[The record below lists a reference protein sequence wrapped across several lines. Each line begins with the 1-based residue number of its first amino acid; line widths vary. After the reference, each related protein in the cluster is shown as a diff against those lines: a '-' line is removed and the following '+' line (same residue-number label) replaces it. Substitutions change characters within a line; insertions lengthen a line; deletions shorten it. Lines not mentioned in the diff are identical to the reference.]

1 MFPLVDGGSTLGVS
15 AVKINR
21 SHIYLQC
28 DPHSRIRPGLS
39 CSLWLHCNVIESP
52 TFFAVWGPWRECL
65 FFFLP
70 RIVSDK
76 SNNIWLLA
84 LQPLSLALSL
94 THAGANTTVCLAGCG
109 VYRVMIKGLGEWHP
123 QALKPSDWKWLWKH
137 AHLSTCVQIL
147 VYMLHVCKHGHSHSY
162 QSTDCNPYRGFS
174 VASQISWQP
183 HGAPAVKRAVI
194 DNSLISSKQEG
205 EKKKIVVI

>member
-15 AVKINR
+15 AVKINS

-28 DPHSRIRPGLS
+28 DPHSCIRPGLS

-52 TFFAVWGPWRECL
+52 TFSAVWGPWRECF
-65 FFFLP
+65 FFFLGSFQ
-70 RIVSDK
+70 IK
-76 SNNIWLLA
+76 AIWLLA

-94 THAGANTTVCLAGCG
+94 THAGANTAVCLEGCG

-123 QALKPSDWKWLWKH
+123 QALKPPDWKWLWKH

-147 VYMLHVCKHGHSHSY
+147 VYMLHVCVN
-162 QSTDCNPYRGFS
+162 TDTLTAIR
-174 VASQISWQP
+174 
-183 HGAPAVKRAVI
+183 APTAIHTEAFQLHHRSPG
-194 DNSLISSKQEG
+194 NHMELLRWNG
-205 EKKKIVVI
+205 RL